1 MLFPQKNTI
10 ENQSFTII
18 HFVLLLVQSALPI
31 LFIDIIKYLLF
42 LEGYKSLVA
51 KLSKDFLLKGCRME
65 AVAPTEEGYK
75 RTAGTKVQPCFP
87 VHSPCLLLQTLL
99 PTFQTINYPPHVNNR
114 NYFLYFGF
122 IIFAAIEKSL
132 KTASAG

>member
-1 MLFPQKNTI
+1 M
-10 ENQSFTII
+10 
-18 HFVLLLVQSALPI
+18 
-31 LFIDIIKYLLF
+31 
-42 LEGYKSLVA
+42 
-51 KLSKDFLLKGCRME
+51 LLKGCRME

-75 RTAGTKVQPCFP
+75 RTAGTKVQLNAPRYIA
-87 VHSPCLLLQTLL
+87 PCLLLQTLL

-114 NYFLYFGF
+114 NNFLYFGF